1 MFSALLRNNWQIEII
16 YLRLKHDGLKYN
28 LYFIYVFLSLFL
40 PLEIFYTT
48 IFPMTKYI
56 YLKYSNSSSFV
67 LVFFLYGIQVSL
79 KEMILVKI
87 AVIRSHFDKNH
98 FIFLLIYSYSCEER
112 YLKCSFFFF
121 TFFFSMVYHRRLD
134 IVPCALQ

>member
-40 PLEIFYTT
+40 PLEIFYAT

-67 LVFFLYGIQVSL
+67 LVFLSNHIMANGLYQIDGEWLMFISLDLTCDVNSLFLIFP
-79 KEMILVKI
+79 ILT
-87 AVIRSHFDKNH
+87 
-98 FIFLLIYSYSCEER
+98 FLA
-112 YLKCSFFFF
+112 
-121 TFFFSMVYHRRLD
+121 FS
-134 IVPCALQ
+134 